1 MPIKRG
7 PVLLIKR
14 VEIKDGYKRFH
25 HLTIDLGQSPK
36 RIIALVGPNGCGKSS
51 VLDALLYR
59 YTNQQRMIGRQ
70 GRPTE
75 YHSMTGG
82 AYAAASSIVVDFDK
96 GTFNDVV
103 GQKHALS
110 PEKHNTLFSF
120 RSCYRYNSQ
129 VKISETRAVPAI
141 GANEYGASVTADLDQ
156 KMEDNYR
163 RLLGAFN
170 KYLRESNSTF
180 QDAAAHIIG
189 EINNSLN
196 RCLDLEIDHLG
207 IVENN
212 QGTLYFKKAD
222 HPSPIE
228 FNYLSA
234 GEKEAVDIIVDLYLR
249 KPDYDDTIF
258 LIDEPELHINTAI
271 QRKLLKEIDSLIG
284 PNCQIWL
291 ATHSIGFLRALQED
305 LRDKSQII
313 YFPPNKR
320 YAAERIDLVPLKPSP
335 AVWQTIFST
344 ALDDLTELLS
354 PQRLIYCEGRDV
366 PGSGGREL
374 GLDARVYNLVFGEL
388 QDQTLFVSSGGN
400 TELDQRRSIAL
411 RVLSKALPKLEI
423 WVLKDR
429 DIGSGKSISEAERQD
444 ALSKGDASLR
454 ILLRWEI
461 ENYLFDK
468 ELLIAYCTKHG
479 RSFDETAYD
488 ALIPNIA
495 DDDVKMHANAIK
507 VLCGVDINYGTDAFK
522 LDLAALITPATSV
535 YKALESCIFERA

>member
-1 MPIKRG
+1 M
-7 PVLLIKR
+7 LIKR

-25 HLTIDLGQSPK
+25 HLIIDLGQSPK

-51 VLDALLYR
+51 VLDALLYK
-59 YTNQQRMIGRQ
+59 YISQQRMIGSKARAV
-70 GRPTE
+70 E
-75 YHSMTGG
+75 YHSMTGA
-82 AYAAASSIVVDFDK
+82 AYATTSSILVDFDK
-96 GTFNDVV
+96 GAFDKVV
-103 GQKHALS
+103 RQKQALGI
-110 PEKHNTLFSF
+110 EKQNTLFSF

-129 VKISETRAVPAI
+129 VKISATKAVPAI
-141 GANEYGASVTADLDQ
+141 GTNEFGASVTADLDQ

-180 QDAAAHIIG
+180 LGAAAHIIG
-189 EINNSLN
+189 EINKSLN

-207 IVENN
+207 NVENN

-291 ATHSIGFLRALQED
+291 ATHSIGFLRALQKD

-320 YAAERIDLVPLKPSP
+320 YASERIDLAPLKPSP
-335 AVWQTIFST
+335 TVWQTIFAT

-366 PGSGGREL
+366 PGSGGKEL
-374 GLDARVYNLVFGEL
+374 GLDAKVYNLVFGESH
-388 QDQTLFVSSGGN
+388 DQTLFVSSGGN

-429 DIGSGKSISEAERQD
+429 DFGSGKSISEAERQES
-444 ALSKGDASLR
+444 LSKGDASLR
-454 ILLRWEI
+454 ILRRWEI

-488 ALIPNIA
+488 ALITNIA
-495 DDDVKMHANAIK
+495 DDDVKMHANALK
-507 VLCGVDINYGTDAFK
+507 MLCGVDVNYGTDAFK
-522 LDLAALITPATSV
+522 LDLAALTTPDTSV
-535 YKALESCIFERA
+535 YTELESCIFARA